1 MNAACIFPSDL
12 ISNIGKIGKTSHSFT
27 QMTRPISD
35 GRNYNFE
42 KVDIIRV
49 EEGGTEEK
57 FDRCTFRF

>member
-42 KVDIIRV
+42 KVDVIYLYGRI
-49 EEGGTEEK
+49 EEGGTEEA
-57 FDRCTFRF
+57 